1 MRLTIINITL
11 MNYKYLLLFV
21 LFLGL
26 SVHVSA
32 QSNAVSSVLKAFKI
46 TMDGDNKEVAI
57 EVTELKPGDTIEYR
71 LTYQNNTEGDI
82 SQLQPVLPI
91 PLEMFY
97 LDESALPGLSGASI
111 STIANDFK
119 QPPLTRLVTLPD
131 GSQVNRTIPAAEYR
145 RLQWLVPALA
155 AGESITLTAR
165 VKVRS

>member
-1 MRLTIINITL
+1 MRITIINDTL

-26 SVHVSA
+26 SVRVSA
-32 QSNAVSSVLKAFKI
+32 QSNGVTSELKAFKI
-46 TMDGDNKEVAI
+46 TMDGDSNEVAT

-71 LTYQNNTEGDI
+71 LTYQNRTGGDI
-82 SQLQPVLPI
+82 TQLRPVLPI

-97 LDESALPGLSGASI
+97 LGESASPVLNGASI
-111 STIANDFK
+111 STIADDFK

-131 GSQVNRTIPAAEYR
+131 GSQVNRTIPAEEYR